1 MSRSKSELEGLKMED
16 QEEEETEEEDL
27 AHIIYVYMYII
38 RREIMGWGD
47 LSQKAGGGI
56 DLNPYIYIYI
66 YGSSSVRRPLSAV
79 LSVLRT
85 VQAIQRYT
93 CRSASRSSDTAR
105 TTPTTLCLLF

>member
-47 LSQKAGGGI
+47 LSQKAGG
-56 DLNPYIYIYI
+56 DRAQPNM
-66 YGSSSVRRPLSAV
+66 LSF
-79 LSVLRT
+79 
-85 VQAIQRYT
+85 I
-93 CRSASRSSDTAR
+93 
-105 TTPTTLCLLF
+105 TPPAF